1 MICLGNDS
9 GGPKLD
15 IIQQNITGYLA
26 KDLESYTN
34 TLADILNLDD
44 KKYTKIVQDA
54 RNYVEMKFSEESF
67 RQIFIGSITEGV

>member
-67 RQIFIGSITEGV
+67 RQIFIDSITEGV